1 MAEQLSCPTID
12 DAGVCPPGGGA
23 SGADWTE
30 RFEGLVLHGAKLG
43 RTIGFPTANI
53 AVAVAPPL
61 VGIYAAR
68 AKVGQEA
75 WRDAVAYYGRRPT
88 VDGGHELLEVFIFDF
103 DEEIYGATLT
113 VELAAFLRGDVTF
126 LDLEAMRLQIAEDCR
141 AARRALE
148 TRRTLLFSRLA
159 HSPD

>member
-1 MAEQLSCPTID
+1 MD
-12 DAGVCPPGGGA
+12 DAGVRPPCGEAGGA
-23 SGADWTE
+23 DCTE
-30 RFEGLVLHGAKLG
+30 VFEGVVLHGAKLG

-88 VDGGHELLEVFIFDF
+88 VDGGQELLEVFIFEF
-103 DEEIYGATLT
+103 DQEIYGARLA
-113 VELAAFLRGDVTF
+113 VELVSFLRGDVTF
-126 LDLEAMRLQIAEDCR
+126 PDLEAMRLQIAEDCR
-141 AARRALE
+141 AARRALQ
-148 TRRTLLFSRLA
+148 TPRSVLFSRLA
-159 HSPD
+159 HSSD